1 MLWRERKRDIR
12 SAKHDRKGK
21 GMREAKKI
29 LKEMIIGLFIWSLP
43 VLVILTLIAENKPAV
58 ICGVLIGTFAAAGII
73 FHMYKHLDIALDMD
87 PENARKH
94 TLKSAFQRTFIMAAV
109 LVVSMIW
116 YVYVHPIGV
125 VLGLMGVK
133 ITAYI
138 QPYLH
143 RVIANRSAGR

>member
-1 MLWRERKRDIR
+1 MRK
-12 SAKHDRKGK
+12 AK
-21 GMREAKKI
+21 AI

-43 VLVILTLIAENKPAV
+43 VLVILALIAGNKPAV
-58 ICGVLIGTFAAAGII
+58 ICGVLIGTMAAAGII
-73 FHMYKHLDIALDMD
+73 FHMYRHLDIALDMD

-109 LVVSMIW
+109 LMVSMLW
-116 YVYVHPIGV
+116 YQYIHPIGV

-138 QPYLH
+138 QPYVH
-143 RVIANRSAGR
+143 KFTVRKSI